1 MSATPLASAA
11 TGHGAASGRDNP
23 ARLSRSLQRRR
34 MRLRKMAENLENFH
48 EKFKFLQKAL
58 KIISFTLC
66 CCGHRG
72 RVTWNL
78 LRGNLIGSMI
88 SRQDFGFIFSI
99 VVFFYNNMIS
109 RQDFGFIFSIVVFFT
124 TTITTYTTY
133 NNLYIIFANSKSEL
147 WFAILSEFCSVW
159 SWTSRAVMERFEPR
173 AS

>member
-99 VVFFYNNMIS
+99 VVFFYNN
-109 RQDFGFIFSIVVFFT
+109 
-124 TTITTYTTY
+124 
-133 NNLYIIFANSKSEL
+133 NNFYILLTNSKAEL

>member
-99 VVFFYNNMIS
+99 VVFF
-109 RQDFGFIFSIVVFFT
+109 T

-133 NNLYIIFANSKSEL
+133 NNLYIIFANSKAEL